1 MSKPP
6 TFETRRLPTRVAEL
20 GFAVDLPEGW
30 VAHDA
35 PDETPDFEDPT
46 SVMVLALL
54 ASPDGRLVWSAAV
67 RPAYAQGTLDSWSRY
82 LLQQN
87 GLKVREMAKAKL
99 GALPALVGVAEQEL
113 DSGTMQVNFAF
124 AEDGQRLLNVSL
136 MGPPGAADAP
146 GVWSATLRSFELSYP
161 QGPSVALTATTMT
174 RPKMPADAS
183 MALAFNRHALAEDAS
198 TLAPWNPFYA
208 AARVAGRGRA
218 AKVVALDGAQKRA
231 TLAAGAILAQID
243 IPFGWHAID
252 DGQSLLLHG
261 AGGGVRIKMS
271 FIAGVESDAEKLLGQ
286 FESRARTDSPTPVQ
300 CTRVRRGARLALRID
315 GRREAGAPVQE
326 LHQLMPGPDAGRMLH
341 VVAVSVP
348 ERADA
353 AADLI
358 DLLMRSIVFGRFD
371 FSLPGD
377 APAAPAADEASA
389 EANQPIWWKEAV
401 KLEREGNLADAEQL
415 VLHACDR
422 VRGLLEVARLYR
434 DRALRLARHG
444 DTRGAALASEQMERW
459 AERHA
464 ATAVNQDQR
473 EALLYERT
481 LTLMHD

>member
-1 MSKPP
+1 MSRTPD
-6 TFETRRLPTRVAEL
+6 FETRRLPTRVAEL
-20 GFAVDLPEGW
+20 GFAVDLPPGW
-30 VAHDA
+30 VAHEV

-54 ASPDGRLVWSAAV
+54 ASPDSQLVWSAAV

-87 GLKVREMAKAKL
+87 GLRVREMAKARL
-99 GALPALVGVAEQEL
+99 GALPALVGTAEQEL
-113 DSGTMQVNFAF
+113 ESGTMQVNFAF
-124 AEDGQRLLNVSL
+124 AEDGQRLINVSL
-136 MGPPGAADAP
+136 MGPPGAAEVPA
-146 GVWSATLRSFELSYP
+146 VWSATLRSFELSHP
-161 QGPSVALTATTMT
+161 QGASVALTATTMT
-174 RPKMPADAS
+174 RPRLPDAAQA
-183 MALAFNRHALAEDAS
+183 ALAYMKHALADDAS
-198 TLAPWNPFYA
+198 ALAPWNTFYS

-231 TLAAGAILAQID
+231 TLAAGSIMAQLD

-252 DGQSLLLHG
+252 DGQSLLLH
-261 AGGGVRIKMS
+261 AVGGGVRVRLA
-271 FIAGVESDAEKLLGQ
+271 FIAAGESEAEALLQQ
-286 FESRARTDSPTPVQ
+286 FETRARTDSPGPLQ
-300 CTRVRRGARLALRID
+300 CTRVRRGARLALRIE

-326 LHQLMPGPDAGRMLH
+326 LHQLVPGPDAARKLH
-341 VVAVSVP
+341 VLAVAAP
-348 ERADA
+348 EKADA
-353 AADLI
+353 AADLV
-358 DLLMRSIVFGRFD
+358 DLVLRSVVFGRFD
-371 FSLPGD
+371 FALPGD
-377 APAAPAADEASA
+377 APAASPDEAA
-389 EANQPIWWKEAV
+389 APAQPIWWSEAV
-401 KLEREGNLADAEQL
+401 RLEREGNLADAEQL

-464 ATAVNQDQR
+464 ATAVNQEQR